1 MTMAH
6 NKIRTIAMVVVVAC
20 LPVFGACQE
29 TTDAPVAAP
38 ELQELGA
45 DLVYYG
51 MESFLTAEGV
61 REGRIRAD
69 TAYTYAEV
77 GEVHMRG
84 MELVL
89 YEEDGRARATITAR
103 EGEMEDGSDRMVA
116 RGDVV
121 LVVHSDGRKIETAEL
136 HYDPDRDRIWSDST
150 TVQTLPGGR
159 VTQGTAFES
168 DLDFTEVRI
177 ENPRGSIGA
186 VGG

>member
-1 MTMAH
+1 MTLPYNGLRM
-6 NKIRTIAMVVVVAC
+6 AMVA
-20 LPVFGACQE
+20 LILGGQLALGACQE
-29 TTDAPVAAP
+29 TTDPPVAP
-38 ELQELGA
+38 SELQELGA

-51 MESFLTAEGV
+51 MESYLTAEGV
-61 REGRIRAD
+61 REGRVRAD
-69 TAYTYAEV
+69 TAYTFAEA

-84 MELVL
+84 MELVF

-103 EGEMEDGSDRMVA
+103 EGEMEEGTDRMVA

-121 LVVHSDGRKIETAEL
+121 LTVHADGRKIETAEL
-136 HYDPDRDRIWSDST
+136 HYDPDRDRIWSDSA

-159 VTQGTAFES
+159 VTRGSAFES
-168 DLDFTEVRI
+168 DLDFDQVRI